1 MSAKVEHLERTILE
15 LGSELFR
22 LKHRMDEMEQT
33 NVSYNQVFTSLKKL
47 LDDKGIISADDFE
60 DVIALDKIL
69 NLQSNSAPTDLVTM
83 LGDDLKKVVN

>member
-22 LKHRMDEMEQT
+22 LKHRMDEIDKT
-33 NVSYNQVFTSLKKL
+33 NESYNQIFTSLKKL
-47 LDDKGIISADDFE
+47 LDEKGIISADDFE

-69 NLQSNSAPTDLVTM
+69 SLQPNSSPADLVAM

>member
-1 MSAKVEHLERTILE
+1 MSAKAEHLERTILE

-22 LKHRMDEMEQT
+22 LKHRMDGIEKT
-33 NVSYNQVFTSLKKL
+33 NESYNQIFTSLKKL

-69 NLQSNSAPTDLVTM
+69 NLQSHSSPTDLVTM